1 MTNLPRHL
9 DPQTLKSMVTPAMLL
24 AMKSPEQGAAT
35 TVWAAVGKQ
44 WEGKGGK
51 FLEDCSVSEPFVAD
65 DPRHEGWGPMAPGYA
80 PHVYDQQAA
89 QQLWEV
95 SLKLVGLQV

>member
-1 MTNLPRHL
+1 MVV
-9 DPQTLKSMVTPAMLL
+9 QTLKSMVTPAMLL
-24 AMKSPEQGAAT
+24 AMKGSEQGAAT

-51 FLEDCSVSEPFVAD
+51 LLEDCSVREPFAAD

-80 PHVYDQQAA
+80 PYVYDQQAA
-89 QQLWEV
+89 QQLWDV
-95 SLKLVGLQV
+95 SLKLVGLQD